1 MVLVPS
7 IMELLGPANWWMPR
21 WLDRVV
27 PTLGVEVDVG
37 PPAPAEGSSEAAPV
51 G

>member
-7 IMELLGPANWWMPR
+7 IMQLMGRANWWMPR

-27 PTLGVEVDVG
+27 PRLDPH
-37 PPAPAEGSSEAAPV
+37 PPEAVPSA